1 MDKPSKDQCSQR
13 SVAARALDPEVD
25 DLIRE
30 LGLKMGIPSD
40 DPKWLNRKLV
50 GKIATLL
57 NPKVIESLPRS
68 LSKRFFE
75 VLRLADQVHRLVLAY
90 LIPMGLSRV
99 CMRGH
104 PRTKA
109 ERDREIVEL
118 ARQTQNGKKKFRL
131 GQIARKINA
140 RYSPRLSPQAVA
152 RVLARAREKG
162 KAHQRFVSE
171 EYEPLLE
178 KIADRMGLSHV
189 LKSHR
194 RS

>member
-50 GKIATLL
+50 RKIATLL

-68 LSKRFFE
+68 LSKRFFQ
-75 VLRLADQVHRLVLAY
+75 VLRLADQVHRLVLEY

-99 CMRGH
+99 STRGR
-104 PRTKA
+104 PPKKQ
-109 ERDREIVEL
+109 ERDAHIIEL
-118 ARQTQNGKKKFRL
+118 ARQTQNGKKKFTL
-131 GQIARKINA
+131 GQIALKINA
-140 RYSPRLSPQAVA
+140 RYSSHLSPQAVA
-152 RVLARAREKG
+152 RVLARERERDT
-162 KAHQRFVSE
+162 AYQRFVSE
-171 EYEPLLE
+171 EYESRLE
-178 KIADRMGLSHV
+178 EIWDRLGLSHV